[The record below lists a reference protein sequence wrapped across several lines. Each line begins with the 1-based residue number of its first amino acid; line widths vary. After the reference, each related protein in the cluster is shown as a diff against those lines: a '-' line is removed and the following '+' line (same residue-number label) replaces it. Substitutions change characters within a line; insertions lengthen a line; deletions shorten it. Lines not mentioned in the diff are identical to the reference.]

1 MQAGLNG
8 HQLHPPLEFMGVGR
22 KHGHV
27 VSEGLETLDVF
38 EGPFSGLLVEE
49 YGQYLQVVIAEGV
62 HCDIELVLAEGD
74 AGLVEHHEQ
83 FFEAI
88 EIGEQLGTAMDD
100 AQLMVALLF
109 HLKGQHL
116 CAQSEVA
123 LRLQQPLLF
132 TTVIFFSKVFVP
144 VVKTDLPS
152 SGTIRRLSLFEGT
165 ASEAGID
172 GHLAVLATVLGNNL
186 WAFNSVHVL
195 IL

>member
-1 MQAGLNG
+1 
-8 HQLHPPLEFMGVGR
+8 MGVGR

-38 EGPFSGLLVEE
+38 EGPFSGLLVED

-62 HCDIELVLAEGD
+62 HSDIELVLAEGD

-132 TTVIFFSKVFVP
+132 TTVIFFAKVFVP
-144 VVKTDLPS
+144 VVKADLPS

-172 GHLAVLATVLGNNL
+172 GHLAVLATVLGSNL
-186 WAFNSVHVL
+186 WAFYSVHVL